1 LIGLTRLL
9 GCFLEVLDQKLIQNG
24 FLGEDNRE
32 PHISDHT
39 SSLILGIPD
48 DMLFAEMD
56 NASFF
61 FPQIEQTT
69 CRPSY

>member
-61 FPQIEQTT
+61 FFHK
-69 CRPSY
+69 